1 MGSFMMGMDQDKKEE
16 GKLAKTTRDR
26 YIKYILILRQDSRLT
41 FSCFSDC
48 WLLRAVSLCLLSLLH
63 SPVILSFLF

>member
-26 YIKYILILRQDSRLT
+26 YIKYILILRQDSR
-41 FSCFSDC
+41 
-48 WLLRAVSLCLLSLLH
+48 
-63 SPVILSFLF
+63 